1 MRRRMFAVV
10 SVLSLVLCLAMAAL
24 WVRSYFVLDAWG
36 VGWRMND
43 FGISSV
49 LGCMGLEVENS
60 GMFGA
65 PGHDSIPIANDRW
78 FYASG
83 LPLHGFGFRFRL
95 KPRPFYATAAR
106 YYGLQIVIPDWFL
119 VVALLAGPLLL
130 WWRRRRAAM
139 RQRYFLC
146 PTCGYDLRASTDRC
160 PECGTAIPQKT
171 EAGT

>member
-1 MRRRMFAVV
+1 MTRRLFTIGCA
-10 SVLSLVLCLAMAAL
+10 LSLLLCAATLVL

-49 LGCMGLEVENS
+49 LGSLKLEFENT
-60 GMFGA
+60 GMFGG
-65 PGHDSIPIANDRW
+65 PEHDSLRIQSTRW
-78 FYASG
+78 FYALA
-83 LPLHGFGFRFRL
+83 LPLHGFGFRFRP

-130 WWRRRRAAM
+130 WWRRRQAAM

-146 PTCGYDLRASTDRC
+146 PTCGYDLRASADRC
-160 PECGTAIPQKT
+160 PECGTPVATKQGART
-171 EAGT
+171 